1 MAVVTNAA
9 PVDLDAASGE
19 PLHPAASE
27 VLAAAHER
35 GWGDPRRLH
44 RAGRDARLLL
54 DNAREVV
61 AGALGVRRDEVS
73 FTSSGTE
80 AVHRGLLGLLEGRA
94 DGRDATLL
102 SAVEHSAVGHA
113 ADWWA
118 RRSGVPGA
126 VVPVDRHGRVSP
138 DDVVD
143 LVAPGTGVVALQ
155 AANHEVGTVQPVAEV
170 AARLDGRVHVA
181 GFSGSGFSA
190 RASGCG
196 DVSFAAR
203 APQALAGL
211 PAGTLVVVEGGLND
225 WDRSD
230 VEISTGFEDLLA
242 AVAGHR
248 LVVVGPAGAPS
259 RAAYV
264 DRVDALLADLSAR
277 HDVAYLSA
285 LDVDLDYLDDRLH
298 LTSAGH
304 AVFGDWVA
312 GRLRGA
318 TRP

>member
-1 MAVVTNAA
+1 MLGTLAVPRRRLLLLAPVALLVALAVVLVVLVVLAPERATGSYAERCERFAADAEARAAVVTGSGA
-9 PVDLDAASGE
+9 PVL
-19 PLHPAASE
+19 
-27 VLAAAHER
+27 VV
-35 GWGDPRRLH
+35 GDSWS
-44 RAGRDARLLL
+44 AG
-54 DNAREVV
+54 
-61 AGALGVRRDEVS
+61 
-73 FTSSGTE
+73 
-80 AVHRGLLGLLEGRA
+80 LGLA
-94 DGRDATLL
+94 DPTA
-102 SAVEHSAVGHA
+102 S
-113 ADWWA
+113 W
-118 RRSGVPGA
+118 P
-126 VVPVDRHGRVSP
+126 
-138 DDVVD
+138 
-143 LVAPGTGVVALQ
+143 
-155 AANHEVGTVQPVAEV
+155 
-170 AARLDGRVHVA
+170 ARLDGRVHVA

-230 VEISTGFEDLLA
+230 AEISTGFEELLA

-248 LVVVGPAGAPS
+248 VVVVGPAGAPS

-264 DRVDALLADLSAR
+264 DRVDALLAELSAR

-298 LTSAGH
+298 LTPAGH
-304 AVFGDWVA
+304 AAFGDWVA
-312 GRLRGA
+312 AGVRGA